1 MLKLEGS
8 FVALITPM
16 NKDSKID
23 ENAVRKFVDFQ
34 IEQGTHGLVPCGT
47 TGESA
52 TMTHEEHKKMI
63 DIVIDQ
69 ANGRVPVVAGTGSNA
84 THEALD
90 LTKYAENAGADAAL
104 IITPYYNKPTQR
116 GLIHHFTTL
125 ANETNIPI
133 VLYNVPSRTGRNM
146 EAATTLELAKH
157 KNVIS
162 VKEASGNVGQIMN
175 IIAGAPSNFV
185 VVSGDDSL
193 SFTICALGGKGVISV
208 AANVAPKL
216 VSEFM
221 TNVVKGNY
229 DKAREQH
236 YKLLPL
242 FKVLFVETN
251 PGPCKRAANLMNL
264 AGIDNWYLRSPLVET
279 TAESTEKIRKVLKD
293 LKLL

>member
-16 NKDSKID
+16 KKDRSID
-23 ENAVRKFVDFQ
+23 EESVRKFVDFQ

-52 TMTHEEHKKMI
+52 TMTHDEHKRMI

-69 ANGRVPVVAGTGSNA
+69 ANGRVPIIAGTGSNS
-84 THEALD
+84 TKEALN
-90 LTKYAENAGADAAL
+90 LTKHAENAGADAAL
-104 IITPYYNKPTQR
+104 IISPYYNKPTQR

-133 VLYNVPSRTGRNM
+133 VLYNVPSRTGRNV
-146 EAATTLELAKH
+146 EASTTLELAKH
-157 KNVIS
+157 KNVVAI
-162 VKEASGNVGQIMN
+162 KEASGNVGQIMN
-175 IIAGAPSNFV
+175 IIAGAPSGFV

-193 SFTICALGGKGVISV
+193 TYSICALGGTGVISV

-216 VSEFM
+216 LSSFM
-221 TNVVKGNY
+221 NNLIQGNY
-229 DKAREQH
+229 EKARKEH
-236 YKLLPL
+236 FNLLPL

-251 PGPCKRAANLMNL
+251 PGPCKRAAQLMKL
-264 AGIDNWYLRSPLVET
+264 AGIENWHLRSPLVET
-279 TAESTEKIRKVLKD
+279 TTENTKKIENVLKQ
-293 LKLL
+293 LNLL

>member
-16 NKDSKID
+16 KKDRSID
-23 ENAVRKFVDFQ
+23 EESVRKFVDFQ

-52 TMTHEEHKKMI
+52 TMTHDEHKRMI

-69 ANGRVPVVAGTGSNA
+69 ANGRVPIIAGTGSNS
-84 THEALD
+84 TKEALN
-90 LTKYAENAGADAAL
+90 LTKHAENAGADAAL
-104 IITPYYNKPTQR
+104 IISPYYNKPTQR

-133 VLYNVPSRTGRNM
+133 VLYNVPSRTGRNV
-146 EAATTLELAKH
+146 EASTTLELAKH
-157 KNVIS
+157 KNVVAI
-162 VKEASGNVGQIMN
+162 KEASGNVGQIMN
-175 IIAGAPSNFV
+175 IIAGAPSGFV

-193 SFTICALGGKGVISV
+193 TYSICALGGTGVISV

-216 VSEFM
+216 LSSFM
-221 TNVVKGNY
+221 NNLIQGNY
-229 DKAREQH
+229 KKAREEH
-236 YKLLPL
+236 FNLLPL

-251 PGPCKRAANLMNL
+251 PGPCKRAAQLMKL
-264 AGIDNWYLRSPLVET
+264 AGIENWHLRSPLVET
-279 TAESTEKIRKVLKD
+279 TTENTKKIENVLKQ
-293 LKLL
+293 LNLL

>member
-16 NKDSKID
+16 KKDRSID
-23 ENAVRKFVDFQ
+23 EESVRKFVDFQ

-52 TMTHEEHKKMI
+52 TMTHDEHKRMI

-69 ANGRVPVVAGTGSNA
+69 ANGRVPIIAGTGSNS
-84 THEALD
+84 TKEALN
-90 LTKYAENAGADAAL
+90 LTKHAENAGADAAL
-104 IITPYYNKPTQR
+104 IISPYYNKPTQR

-133 VLYNVPSRTGRNM
+133 VLYNVPSRTGRNV
-146 EAATTLELAKH
+146 EASTTLELAKH
-157 KNVIS
+157 KNVVAI
-162 VKEASGNVGQIMN
+162 KEASGNVGQIMN
-175 IIAGAPSNFV
+175 IIAGAPSGFV

-193 SFTICALGGKGVISV
+193 TYSICALGGTGVISV

-216 VSEFM
+216 LSSFM
-221 TNVVKGNY
+221 NNLIQGNY
-229 DKAREQH
+229 EKAREEH
-236 YKLLPL
+236 FNLLPL

-251 PGPCKRAANLMNL
+251 PGPCKRAAQLMKL
-264 AGIDNWYLRSPLVET
+264 AGIENWHLRSPLVET
-279 TAESTEKIRKVLKD
+279 TTENTKKIENVLKQ
-293 LKLL
+293 LNLL

>member
-16 NKDSKID
+16 KKDRSID
-23 ENAVRKFVDFQ
+23 EDAVRIFVDFQ

-52 TMTHEEHKKMI
+52 TMTHAEHKRMI
-63 DIVIDQ
+63 DIVVDQ
-69 ANGRVPVVAGTGSNA
+69 ANGRVPVVAGTGSNS

-90 LTKYAENAGADAAL
+90 LTKYAEDAGADAAL

-146 EAATTLELAKH
+146 EASTTLELAKH
-157 KNVIS
+157 KNIVAI
-162 VKEASGNVGQIMN
+162 KEASGNLGQIMN
-175 IIAGAPSNFV
+175 IIAGAPSGFV
-185 VVSGDDSL
+185 VVSVYDSL
-193 SFTICALGGKGVISV
+193 TYSICTLGGTGVISV

-216 VSEFM
+216 MASFM
-221 TNVVKGNY
+221 TNLIQGNY
-229 DKAREQH
+229 TKAREAH

-242 FKVLFVETN
+242 FKVLFIETN
-251 PGPCKRAANLMNL
+251 PGPCKKAAELMKL
-264 AGIDNWYLRSPLVET
+264 AGIENWYLRAPLVEP
-279 TAESTEKIRKVLKD
+279 TAENTEKIRTVLKNLD
-293 LKLL
+293 LL